1 MFKRTDLYPSTGVKF
16 PSFFPSSPVVLPLI
30 GNFGCAEWRS
40 EIEEQISAVPE
51 FRPHPL
57 VASHV

>member
-1 MFKRTDLYPSTGVKF
+1 MLERTDLHPSTGVKF
-16 PSFFPSSPVVLPLI
+16 PSFFPSSPMVLPL
-30 GNFGCAEWRS
+30 GNFGCAEQRS
-40 EIEEQISAVPE
+40 GVEEQISAAPE